1 MSKDN
6 PSLKP
11 FLAPLIALQNVL
23 NHFEGQGIVIGGIA
37 ASLLGTPR
45 LTADV
50 DALILLS
57 VDDIPKLVEIAK
69 GEGLAERIPDAQ
81 AFARKN
87 QVLLLQHVESKISI
101 DISLGLLPFE
111 EEMVARRE
119 EYRLE
124 GIKIHLP
131 TPENL
136 IVMKAIAHRPKDLLD
151 IQGLIQSHPNL
162 DKKHIQNWVMQFAE
176 ILDKPELW
184 EDIVD
189 WF

>member
-69 GEGLAERIPDAQ
+69 SEGLAERIPDAQ

-87 QVLLLQHVESKISI
+87 RVLLLRHVESKIGI

-111 EEMVARRE
+111 EEMVAHRE
-119 EYRLE
+119 EYQLE

-151 IQGLIQSHPNL
+151 IQGLIQSYPNL

-176 ILDKPELW
+176 FLDKPELW